1 MIKCFFVTLRR
12 SAGPLCHFH
21 CQAKLMFRYVL
32 DAVYHEETYRI
43 LTITPSIATHASHVA
58 QHHHR
63 KTSTHRH
70 PTAPQLSKMNQY
82 PPVQYTPSDLVC
94 KLECFEDRLDR
105 TLQGLYDR
113 IEDIDGR
120 MKVIEAVITS
130 PVALNT
136 RFRRQ

>member
-1 MIKCFFVTLRR
+1 VT
-12 SAGPLCHFH
+12 
-21 CQAKLMFRYVL
+21 
-32 DAVYHEETYRI
+32 E
-43 LTITPSIATHASHVA
+43 
-58 QHHHR
+58 HR
-63 KTSTHRH
+63 HLKTSTHRH